1 MFLGKVVPK
10 ICRKSTGVHSC
21 LSVISIK
28 LKKNFVEITHR
39 YDCSPVNLLHI
50 FRTLFRKNISGRLFL
65 IFEILWNW
73 ASYTGE
79 KKGREKKIFLAWNFW
94 ATFLYLLKVLC
105 HVVLNEYY
113 SSVIVLTS
121 LALKGCLVS
130 YNLQFYI

>member
-1 MFLGKVVPK
+1 MFLGKGVPK

-28 LKKNFVEITHR
+28 LRKNFVEITLR

-50 FRTLFRKNISGRLFL
+50 FRTPSVRISLDGCFWFL
-65 IFEILWNW
+65 KYFETEQV
-73 ASYTGE
+73 TGE

-113 SSVIVLTS
+113 SSMIVLTS
-121 LALKGCLVS
+121 LALKDCLVS
-130 YNLQFYI
+130 YNLQLYI